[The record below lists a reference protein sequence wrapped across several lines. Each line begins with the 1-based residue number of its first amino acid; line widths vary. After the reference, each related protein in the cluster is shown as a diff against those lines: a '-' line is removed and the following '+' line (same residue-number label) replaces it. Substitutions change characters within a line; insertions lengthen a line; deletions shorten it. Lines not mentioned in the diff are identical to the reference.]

1 MNWLEGNTDYY
12 SSEYLTGMEMAYPE
26 RWKKL
31 IGEKN
36 SAALIRRR
44 PAFGRPV
51 VIISGG
57 AANGPLFPGYVGEG
71 LADAAVV
78 GGAYSAPNAY
88 AIYETGKYI
97 DSGHGVLLLYNN
109 FAGDYLNNDM
119 AAELLAM
126 DGIPVESVWT
136 TDDIAS
142 ALGEEK
148 SARSGRTGIALMIK
162 LAGSCLSE
170 GYTLHQAAELLR
182 KANERTAT
190 LSMRVDFSDRKVIL
204 RRGIFRGAGLYDRA
218 LHGHEQPCE
227 AGNGNDLR
235 RPQTQKGRKAD
246 AAGKPNEDDQLFGQ
260 LYDDPQSARGAK
272 QGIQRD
278 KDQNRQL
285 FQYNRHIRVRY
296 HGDENRRRDGASSP
310 QRHSDGQLYD
320 ITESQYV
327 SGRTSEEDN
336 RHTG

>member
-119 AAELLAM
+119 AEELLAM

-142 ALGEEK
+142 ALGAVLGAVCAVVGVVLFFVLIVTGGVGAVTAANVMAYLFLWLAPVLVASIA
-148 SARSGRTGIALMIK
+148 SA
-162 LAGSCLSE
+162 
-170 GYTLHQAAELLR
+170 
-182 KANERTAT
+182 
-190 LSMRVDFSDRKVIL
+190 V
-204 RRGIFRGAGLYDRA
+204 
-218 LHGHEQPCE
+218 
-227 AGNGNDLR
+227 
-235 RPQTQKGRKAD
+235 
-246 AAGKPNEDDQLFGQ
+246 
-260 LYDDPQSARGAK
+260 
-272 QGIQRD
+272 
-278 KDQNRQL
+278 
-285 FQYNRHIRVRY
+285 
-296 HGDENRRRDGASSP
+296 
-310 QRHSDGQLYD
+310 
-320 ITESQYV
+320 
-327 SGRTSEEDN
+327 
-336 RHTG
+336 

>member
-190 LSMRVDFSDRKVIL
+190 LSMRVDFSDRKVYY
-204 RRGIFRGAGLYDRA
+204 GEGF
-218 LHGHEQPCE
+218 
-227 AGNGNDLR
+227 
-235 RPQTQKGRKAD
+235 
-246 AAGKPNEDDQLFGQ
+246 
-260 LYDDPQSARGAK
+260 
-272 QGIQRD
+272 
-278 KDQNRQL
+278 
-285 FQYNRHIRVRY
+285 
-296 HGDENRRRDGASSP
+296 
-310 QRHSDGQLYD
+310 
-320 ITESQYV
+320 
-327 SGRTSEEDN
+327 SGEPGYMTA
-336 RHTG
+336 H

>member
-119 AAELLAM
+119 AEELLAM

-190 LSMRVDFSDRKVIL
+190 LSMRVDFSDRKVYYGEGFSGEPGYMTAPCTDMSSLARQATEIICDDL
-204 RRGIFRGAGLYDRA
+204 KPKMGERLTLLVNRMRMTSYSDSFMMTRRVLEVLSR
-218 LHGHEQPCE
+218 E
-227 AGNGNDLR
+227 
-235 RPQTQKGRKAD
+235 
-246 AAGKPNEDDQLFGQ
+246 
-260 LYDDPQSARGAK
+260 
-272 QGIQRD
+272 
-278 KDQNRQL
+278 
-285 FQYNRHIRVRY
+285 YNVIKTRTANYSNIIDIY
-296 HGDENRRRDGASSP
+296 GF
-310 QRHSDGQLYD
+310 D
-320 ITESQYV
+320 ITVMKTDAEMEHHLRNDIATDSFMI
-327 SGRTSEEDN
+327 
-336 RHTG
+336 

>member
-119 AAELLAM
+119 AEELLAM

-170 GYTLHQAAELLR
+170 GYKLHQAAELLR

-190 LSMRVDFSDRKVIL
+190 LSMRVDFSDRKVYY
-204 RRGIFRGAGLYDRA
+204 GEGFSGEPGYMTA
-218 LHGHEQPCE
+218 PCTE
-227 AGNGNDLR
+227 MISLARQETEMICDDL
-235 RPQTQKGRKAD
+235 
-246 AAGKPNEDDQLFGQ
+246 KPN
-260 LYDDPQSARGAK
+260 RGE
-272 QGIQRD
+272 RLTLLV
-278 KDQNRQL
+278 NRMRMTSYSDSFMMTRRVL
-285 FQYNRHIRVRY
+285 EVLSREYNVIKTRTANYSNIIDIY
-296 HGDENRRRDGASSP
+296 GF
-310 QRHSDGQLYD
+310 D
-320 ITESQYV
+320 ITVMKTDAEMEHHLRNDIATDSFMI
-327 SGRTSEEDN
+327 
-336 RHTG
+336 